1 MITLKKLQWDNCFS
15 YGSNNS
21 IDLNDTT
28 LTQLL
33 GKNGAGK
40 SSIPLILEEV
50 LFNKNSKGIKKA
62 EIQNREFNKGYN
74 IFLDFAVENEKYRVE
89 VRRSRG
95 TIKVKL
101 YRGKE
106 DISSHTATNTY
117 KTLEQ
122 VLGLDF
128 KTFSQLV
135 YQSTNAS
142 LQFLTTTDANR
153 KKFLVD
159 LFGVEEYGKYYEVF
173 REVSKEINTK
183 LTTLSA
189 KSDTILKWLEDNKL
203 ESTNILPEL
212 NLPKISEEDEKE
224 LRSLRLDFENISEK
238 NKKIRENNTYK
249 ELLRNISPTDF
260 TLVGDEEKGIQS
272 YDDLMTEVGVNRRI
286 IQESAKEIAH
296 LSSLKKECP
305 TCQQEVNPTVIQNL
319 KNLSVQKSQK
329 AESEVSSLE
338 VEIDRIK
345 SLNSIIANKQKKQKD
360 FEDLYGRVDQTLSSD
375 LLDGEQLERSIEELR
390 AKLNET
396 SKKLKETI
404 DENSRRQKHNTRI
417 QVIEEQTAEFERELE
432 GIEKELSE
440 QEKISTNL
448 EVLKRAFS
456 TNGLIAYKLENLVKE
471 FEDLTN
477 EYLAE
482 LSDGR
487 FNINFVVENDKL
499 NVSLSDNGNNVDIL
513 ALSSGELARV
523 NTATLISIRKLMSSI
538 SKSRINVLFL
548 DEVINVLDEMGREKL
563 VEVLLSEEGLNTYIV
578 SHGWTHPLLE
588 KVEVVKEDNIS
599 LSLIHI

>member
-28 LTQLL
+28 VTQLL

-62 EIQNREFNKGYN
+62 EIQNREYNKGYN
-74 IFLDFAVENEKYRVE
+74 IFLDFSVENEKYRVE

-101 YRGKE
+101 FQGKE

-117 KTLEQ
+117 KTLEGI
-122 VLGLDF
+122 LGLDF

-183 LTTLSA
+183 LTAFSA

-203 ESTNILPEL
+203 ETTNILPEL
-212 NLPKISEEDEKE
+212 NLPKISEEDETQ

-249 ELLRNISPTDF
+249 ELLSKISPADF
-260 TLVGDEEKGIQS
+260 TLVGEEEEGIQETE
-272 YDDLMTEVGVNRRI
+272 DLTLFLGRARLKI
-286 IQESAKEIAH
+286 DESAQELKH
-296 LSSLKKECP
+296 LDKLDKECP
-305 TCQQEVNPTVIQNL
+305 TCHQEVDRTVIQSL
-319 KNLSVQKSQK
+319 RSQSQLKSQN
-329 AESEVSSLE
+329 AESEAKSLE
-338 VEIDRIK
+338 QDIARKIG
-345 SLNSIIANKQKKQKD
+345 LNLIIRNKQKMQRD
-360 FEDLYGRVDQTLSSD
+360 FEELFTRVNNSLPSQVLDANELNSSISE
-375 LLDGEQLERSIEELR
+375 LKLKISRAREELQEVI
-390 AKLNET
+390 N
-396 SKKLKETI
+396 
-404 DENSRRQKHNTRI
+404 ENSKRQKHNTRI
-417 QVIEEQTAEFERELE
+417 QVILEQTEEFERELE
-432 GIEKELSE
+432 KITEGLSE

-448 EVLKRAFS
+448 EVLKKAFS

-499 NVSLSDNGNNVDIL
+499 NVSLSDNGNTVDIL

-548 DEVINVLDEMGREKL
+548 DEVINVLDETGREKL
-563 VEVLLSEEGLNTYIV
+563 VEVLLTEEGLNTYIV

-588 KVEVVKEDNIS
+588 KVEVIKESKIS
-599 LSLIHI
+599 RLE

>member
-74 IFLDFAVENEKYRVE
+74 IFLDFAVEDEKYRVE

-272 YDDLMTEVGVNRRI
+272 YDELMTEVGVNRRI

-319 KNLSVQKSQK
+319 KSLSVQKSQK
-329 AESEVSSLE
+329 AESEVNSLE

-345 SLNSIIANKQKKQKD
+345 SLNSIITSKQKKQKD

-375 LLDGEQLERSIEELR
+375 LLDGNQLERSIEKLR

-417 QVIEEQTAEFERELE
+417 QVIEEQTTEFERELE

-599 LSLIHI
+599 RLE

>member
-74 IFLDFAVENEKYRVE
+74 IFLDFAVEDEKYRVE

-260 TLVGDEEKGIQS
+260 TLVGDEERGIQS
-272 YDDLMTEVGVNRRI
+272 YDELMTEVGVNRRI

-319 KNLSVQKSQK
+319 KSLSVQKSQK

-417 QVIEEQTAEFERELE
+417 QVIEEQTTEFERELE

-599 LSLIHI
+599 RLE

>member
-74 IFLDFAVENEKYRVE
+74 IFLDFAVEDEKYRVE

-173 REVSKEINTK
+173 REVSKEINIK

-260 TLVGDEEKGIQS
+260 TLVGDEERGIQS
-272 YDDLMTEVGVNRRI
+272 YDELMTEVGVNRRI

-319 KNLSVQKSQK
+319 KSLSVQKSQK

-588 KVEVVKEDNIS
+588 KVEVIKEDNIS
-599 LSLIHI
+599 RLE

>member
-74 IFLDFAVENEKYRVE
+74 IFLDFAVEDEKYRVE

-238 NKKIRENNTYK
+238 NKKIRENNQYK
-249 ELLRNISPTDF
+249 ELLSNISPTDF
-260 TLVGDEEKGIQS
+260 TLIGDEEKGVQS

-329 AESEVSSLE
+329 AESDVSSLE

-345 SLNSIIANKQKKQKD
+345 SLNSVITSKQKKQKD

-375 LLDGEQLERSIEELR
+375 LLDGNQLERSIEELR

-599 LSLIHI
+599 RLE

>member
-28 LTQLL
+28 VTQLL

-62 EIQNREFNKGYN
+62 EIQNREYNKGYN
-74 IFLDFAVENEKYRVE
+74 IFLDFSVENEKYRVE

-101 YRGKE
+101 FQGKE

-117 KTLEQ
+117 KTLEGI
-122 VLGLDF
+122 LGLDF

-183 LTTLSA
+183 LTAFSA

-203 ESTNILPEL
+203 ETTNILPEL
-212 NLPKISEEDEKE
+212 NLPKISEEDETQ

-249 ELLRNISPTDF
+249 ELLSKISPTDF
-260 TLVGDEEKGIQS
+260 TLVGEEEEGIQETE
-272 YDDLMTEVGVNRRI
+272 DLTLFLGRARLKI
-286 IQESAKEIAH
+286 DESAQELKH
-296 LSSLKKECP
+296 LDKLDKECP
-305 TCQQEVNPTVIQNL
+305 TCHQEVDRTVIQSL
-319 KNLSVQKSQK
+319 RSQSQLKSQN
-329 AESEVSSLE
+329 AESEAKSLE
-338 VEIDRIK
+338 QDIARRK
-345 SLNSIIANKQKKQKD
+345 GLNLIIRNKQKMQRD
-360 FEDLYGRVDQTLSSD
+360 FEELFTKMDSS
-375 LLDGEQLERSIEELR
+375 LPSQVLDANELNSSISELKLKISRAREELQEVI
-390 AKLNET
+390 N
-396 SKKLKETI
+396 
-404 DENSRRQKHNTRI
+404 ENSKRQKHNTRI
-417 QVIEEQTAEFERELE
+417 QVILEQTEEFERELE
-432 GIEKELSE
+432 KITEGLSE

-448 EVLKRAFS
+448 EVLKKAFS

-499 NVSLSDNGNNVDIL
+499 NVSLSDNGNTVDIL

-548 DEVINVLDEMGREKL
+548 DEVINVLDETGREKL
-563 VEVLLSEEGLNTYIV
+563 VEVLLTEEGLNTYIV

-588 KVEVVKEDNIS
+588 KVEVIKESKIS
-599 LSLIHI
+599 RLE

>member
-28 LTQLL
+28 LPQLL

-272 YDDLMTEVGVNRRI
+272 YDELMTEVGVNRRI

-319 KNLSVQKSQK
+319 KSLSVQKSQK
-329 AESEVSSLE
+329 AESDVNSLE

-417 QVIEEQTAEFERELE
+417 QVIEEQTAEFARELE

-487 FNINFVVENDKL
+487 FNINFIVENDKL

-588 KVEVVKEDNIS
+588 KIEVVKEDNIS
-599 LSLIHI
+599 RLE

>member
-74 IFLDFAVENEKYRVE
+74 IFLDFAVEDEKYRVE

-238 NKKIRENNTYK
+238 NKKIRQNNTYK

-375 LLDGEQLERSIEELR
+375 LLDGNQLERSIEELR

-588 KVEVVKEDNIS
+588 KVEVIKEDNIS
-599 LSLIHI
+599 RLE

>member
-74 IFLDFAVENEKYRVE
+74 IFLDFAVEDEKYRVE

-101 YRGKE
+101 FKGKE

-173 REVSKEINTK
+173 REVSKQINVK

-238 NKKIRENNTYK
+238 NKKIRENNQYK
-249 ELLRNISPTDF
+249 ELLSNISPTDF
-260 TLVGDEEKGIQS
+260 TLIGEEEEGVQS
-272 YDDLMTEVGVNRRI
+272 YDTLMAEVGVNRRI
-286 IQESAKEIAH
+286 VQESAKEIAH

-319 KNLSVQKSQK
+319 KSLSVQKSQK

-338 VEIDRIK
+338 QEIDRIK
-345 SLNSIIANKQKKQKD
+345 SLNSIITNKQKKQKD
-360 FEDLYGRVDQTLSSD
+360 FEDLYGRVDHTLPSD
-375 LLDGEQLERSIEELR
+375 FLDGNQLERSIEELR

-417 QVIEEQTAEFERELE
+417 QVIEEQTTQFERELE

-599 LSLIHI
+599 RLE

>member
-74 IFLDFAVENEKYRVE
+74 IFLDFAVEDEKYRVE

-238 NKKIRENNTYK
+238 NKKIRQNNTYK

-260 TLVGDEEKGIQS
+260 TLVGEEEKGIQS
-272 YDDLMTEVGVNRRI
+272 YDDLMTEVGANRRI
-286 IQESAKEIAH
+286 IQESAKEITH
-296 LSSLKKECP
+296 LSSLKGECP
-305 TCQQEVNPTVIQNL
+305 TCHQQVKDTVIQSL
-319 KNLSVQKSQK
+319 KSLSVQKSQK
-329 AESEVSSLE
+329 AENEVKSLE

-345 SLNSIIANKQKKQKD
+345 SLNSIITSKQKKQKD

-375 LLDGEQLERSIEELR
+375 LLDGNQLERSIEELR

-417 QVIEEQTAEFERELE
+417 QVIEEQTTEFERELE
-432 GIEKELSE
+432 GIKKELSE

-588 KVEVVKEDNIS
+588 KVEVIKEDNIS
-599 LSLIHI
+599 RLE

>member
-62 EIQNREFNKGYN
+62 EIQNREYNKGYN
-74 IFLDFAVENEKYRVE
+74 IFLDFSVENEKYRVE

-101 YRGKE
+101 FQGKE

-117 KTLEQ
+117 KTLEGI
-122 VLGLDF
+122 LGLDF

-183 LTTLSA
+183 LTAFSA

-203 ESTNILPEL
+203 ETTNILPEL
-212 NLPKISEEDEKE
+212 NLPKISEEDETQ

-249 ELLRNISPTDF
+249 ELLSKISPTDF
-260 TLVGDEEKGIQS
+260 TLVGEEEEGIQETE
-272 YDDLMTEVGVNRRI
+272 DLTLFLGRARLKI
-286 IQESAKEIAH
+286 DESAQELKH
-296 LSSLKKECP
+296 LDKLDKECP
-305 TCQQEVNPTVIQNL
+305 TCHQEVDRTVIQSL
-319 KNLSVQKSQK
+319 RSQSQLKSQN
-329 AESEVSSLE
+329 AESEAKSLE
-338 VEIDRIK
+338 QDIARRK
-345 SLNSIIANKQKKQKD
+345 GLNLIIRNKQKMQRD
-360 FEDLYGRVDQTLSSD
+360 FEELFTRVNNSLPSQVLDANELNSSISE
-375 LLDGEQLERSIEELR
+375 LKLKISRAREELQEVI
-390 AKLNET
+390 N
-396 SKKLKETI
+396 
-404 DENSRRQKHNTRI
+404 ENSKRQKHNTRI
-417 QVIEEQTAEFERELE
+417 QVILEQTEEFERELE
-432 GIEKELSE
+432 KITEGLSE

-448 EVLKRAFS
+448 EVLKKAFS

-499 NVSLSDNGNNVDIL
+499 NVSLSDNGNTVDIL

-548 DEVINVLDEMGREKL
+548 DEVINVLDETGREKL
-563 VEVLLSEEGLNTYIV
+563 VEVLLTEEGLNTYIV

-588 KVEVVKEDNIS
+588 KVEVIKESKIS
-599 LSLIHI
+599 RLE

>member
-28 LTQLL
+28 VTQLL

-62 EIQNREFNKGYN
+62 EIQNREYNKGYN
-74 IFLDFAVENEKYRVE
+74 IFLDFSVENEKYRVE

-101 YRGKE
+101 FQGKE

-117 KTLEQ
+117 KTLEGI
-122 VLGLDF
+122 LGLDF

-183 LTTLSA
+183 LTAFSA

-203 ESTNILPEL
+203 ETTNILPEL
-212 NLPKISEEDEKE
+212 NLPKISEEDETQ

-249 ELLRNISPTDF
+249 ELLSKISPTDF
-260 TLVGDEEKGIQS
+260 TLVGEEEEGIQETE
-272 YDDLMTEVGVNRRI
+272 DLTLFLGRARLKI
-286 IQESAKEIAH
+286 DESAQERKH
-296 LSSLKKECP
+296 LDKLDKECP
-305 TCQQEVNPTVIQNL
+305 TCHQEVDRTVIQSL
-319 KNLSVQKSQK
+319 RSQSQLKSQN
-329 AESEVSSLE
+329 AESEAKSLE
-338 VEIDRIK
+338 QDIARRK
-345 SLNSIIANKQKKQKD
+345 GLNLIIRNKQKMQRD
-360 FEDLYGRVDQTLSSD
+360 FEELFTRVNNSLPSQVLDANELNSSISE
-375 LLDGEQLERSIEELR
+375 LKLKISRAREELQEVI
-390 AKLNET
+390 N
-396 SKKLKETI
+396 
-404 DENSRRQKHNTRI
+404 ENSKRQKHNTRI
-417 QVIEEQTAEFERELE
+417 QVILEQTEEFERELE
-432 GIEKELSE
+432 KITEGLSE

-448 EVLKRAFS
+448 EVLKKAFS

-499 NVSLSDNGNNVDIL
+499 NVSLSDNGNTVDIL

-548 DEVINVLDEMGREKL
+548 DEVINVLDETGREKL
-563 VEVLLSEEGLNTYIV
+563 VEVLLTEEGLNTYIV

-588 KVEVVKEDNIS
+588 KVEVIKESKIS
-599 LSLIHI
+599 RLE

>member
-62 EIQNREFNKGYN
+62 EIQNREFTKGYN
-74 IFLDFAVENEKYRVE
+74 IFLDFAVEDEKYRVE

-173 REVSKEINTK
+173 REVSKGINTK

-238 NKKIRENNTYK
+238 NKKIRENNQYR
-249 ELLRNISPTDF
+249 ELLSNISPTDF
-260 TLVGDEEKGIQS
+260 TLIGEEEKGIQS
-272 YDDLMTEVGVNRRI
+272 YDELMTEVGVNRRI

-319 KNLSVQKSQK
+319 KSLSVQKSQK

-513 ALSSGELARV
+513 AVSSGELARV

-599 LSLIHI
+599 RLE

>member
-74 IFLDFAVENEKYRVE
+74 IFLDFAVEDEKYRVE

-183 LTTLSA
+183 LTTLST

-212 NLPKISEEDEKE
+212 NLPKISEKDEKE
-224 LRSLRLDFENISEK
+224 LRSLQLDFENISEK
-238 NKKIRENNTYK
+238 NKKIRQNNTYK

-305 TCQQEVNPTVIQNL
+305 TCQQEISPTVIQNL
-319 KNLSVQKSQK
+319 KSLSVQKSQK

-417 QVIEEQTAEFERELE
+417 QVIEEQTTEFERELE

-548 DEVINVLDEMGREKL
+548 DEVINVLDETGREKL

-588 KVEVVKEDNIS
+588 KIEVVKEDNIS
-599 LSLIHI
+599 RLE

>member
-272 YDDLMTEVGVNRRI
+272 YDELMTEVGVNRRI

-319 KNLSVQKSQK
+319 KSLSVQKSQK
-329 AESEVSSLE
+329 AESDVNSLE

-375 LLDGEQLERSIEELR
+375 LLDGNQLERSIEKLR

-417 QVIEEQTAEFERELE
+417 QVIEEQTTEFERELE

-548 DEVINVLDEMGREKL
+548 DEVINVLDETGREKL

-588 KVEVVKEDNIS
+588 KIEVIKEKNIS
-599 LSLIHI
+599 RLEV

>member
-28 LTQLL
+28 VTQLL

-62 EIQNREFNKGYN
+62 EIQNREYNKGYN
-74 IFLDFAVENEKYRVE
+74 IFLDFSVENEKYRVE

-101 YRGKE
+101 FQGKE

-117 KTLEQ
+117 KTLEGI
-122 VLGLDF
+122 LGLDF

-183 LTTLSA
+183 LTAFSA

-203 ESTNILPEL
+203 ETTNILPEL
-212 NLPKISEEDEKE
+212 NLPKISEEDETQ

-249 ELLRNISPTDF
+249 ELLSKISPADF
-260 TLVGDEEKGIQS
+260 TLVGEEEEGIQETE
-272 YDDLMTEVGVNRRI
+272 DLTLFLGRARLKIDEAA
-286 IQESAKEIAH
+286 QELKH
-296 LSSLKKECP
+296 LDKLDKECP
-305 TCQQEVNPTVIQNL
+305 TCHQEVDRTVIQSL
-319 KNLSVQKSQK
+319 RSQSQLKSQN
-329 AESEVSSLE
+329 AESEAKSLE
-338 VEIDRIK
+338 QDITRRK
-345 SLNSIIANKQKKQKD
+345 GLNLIIRNKQKMQRD
-360 FEDLYGRVDQTLSSD
+360 FEELFTRVNNSLPSQVLDANELNSSISE
-375 LLDGEQLERSIEELR
+375 LKLKISRAREELQEVI
-390 AKLNET
+390 N
-396 SKKLKETI
+396 
-404 DENSRRQKHNTRI
+404 ENSKRQKHNTRI
-417 QVIEEQTAEFERELE
+417 QVILEQTEEFERELE
-432 GIEKELSE
+432 KITEGLSA

-448 EVLKRAFS
+448 EVLKKAFS

-499 NVSLSDNGNNVDIL
+499 NVSLSDNGNTVDIL

-548 DEVINVLDEMGREKL
+548 DEVINVLDETGREKL
-563 VEVLLSEEGLNTYIV
+563 VEVLLTEEGLNTYIV

-588 KVEVVKEDNIS
+588 KVEVIKESKIS
-599 LSLIHI
+599 RLE

>member
-28 LTQLL
+28 VTQLL

-62 EIQNREFNKGYN
+62 EIQNREYNKGYN
-74 IFLDFAVENEKYRVE
+74 IFLDFSVENEKYRVE

-101 YRGKE
+101 FQGKE

-117 KTLEQ
+117 KTLEGI
-122 VLGLDF
+122 LGLDF

-159 LFGVEEYGKYYEVF
+159 LFGVEEYGKYYEVV

-183 LTTLSA
+183 LTAFSA

-203 ESTNILPEL
+203 ETTNILPEL
-212 NLPKISEEDEKE
+212 NLPKISEEDETQ

-249 ELLRNISPTDF
+249 ELLSKISPTDF
-260 TLVGDEEKGIQS
+260 TLVGEEEEGIQETE
-272 YDDLMTEVGVNRRI
+272 DLTLFLGRARLKI
-286 IQESAKEIAH
+286 DESAQELKH
-296 LSSLKKECP
+296 LDKLDKECP
-305 TCQQEVNPTVIQNL
+305 TCHQEVDRTVIQSL
-319 KNLSVQKSQK
+319 RSQSQLKSQN
-329 AESEVSSLE
+329 AESEAKSLE
-338 VEIDRIK
+338 QDIARRK
-345 SLNSIIANKQKKQKD
+345 GLNLIIRNKQKMQRD
-360 FEDLYGRVDQTLSSD
+360 FEELFTRVNNSLPSQVLDANELNSSISE
-375 LLDGEQLERSIEELR
+375 LKLKISRAREELQEVI
-390 AKLNET
+390 N
-396 SKKLKETI
+396 
-404 DENSRRQKHNTRI
+404 ENSKRQKHNTRI
-417 QVIEEQTAEFERELE
+417 QVILEQTEEFERELE
-432 GIEKELSE
+432 KITEGLSA

-448 EVLKRAFS
+448 EVLKKAFS

-499 NVSLSDNGNNVDIL
+499 NVSLSDNGNTVDIL

-548 DEVINVLDEMGREKL
+548 DEVINVLDETGREKL
-563 VEVLLSEEGLNTYIV
+563 VEVLLTEEGLNTYIV

-588 KVEVVKEDNIS
+588 KVEVIKESKIS
-599 LSLIHI
+599 RLE

>member
-74 IFLDFAVENEKYRVE
+74 IFLDFAVEDEKYRVE

-238 NKKIRENNTYK
+238 NKKIRENNQYK
-249 ELLRNISPTDF
+249 KLLSNISPTDF

-319 KNLSVQKSQK
+319 KSLSVQKSQK

-588 KVEVVKEDNIS
+588 KVEVIKEDNIS
-599 LSLIHI
+599 RLE

>member
-74 IFLDFAVENEKYRVE
+74 IFLDFAVEDEKYRVE

-101 YRGKE
+101 YKGKE

-319 KNLSVQKSQK
+319 KSLSVQKSQK

-417 QVIEEQTAEFERELE
+417 QVIEEQTTEFERELE

-588 KVEVVKEDNIS
+588 KVEVIKEDNIS
-599 LSLIHI
+599 RLE

>member
-272 YDDLMTEVGVNRRI
+272 YDELMTEVGVNRRI

-329 AESEVSSLE
+329 AESDVNSLE

-345 SLNSIIANKQKKQKD
+345 SLNSIIANKQKKQKICHI
-360 FEDLYGRVDQTLSSD
+360 
-375 LLDGEQLERSIEELR
+375 IEAICL
-390 AKLNET
+390 
-396 SKKLKETI
+396 
-404 DENSRRQKHNTRI
+404 
-417 QVIEEQTAEFERELE
+417 
-432 GIEKELSE
+432 
-440 QEKISTNL
+440 TNL
-448 EVLKRAFS
+448 FCLYEM
-456 TNGLIAYKLENLVKE
+456 
-471 FEDLTN
+471 
-477 EYLAE
+477 
-482 LSDGR
+482 LSG
-487 FNINFVVENDKL
+487 FDK
-499 NVSLSDNGNNVDIL
+499 SQ
-513 ALSSGELARV
+513 
-523 NTATLISIRKLMSSI
+523 
-538 SKSRINVLFL
+538 
-548 DEVINVLDEMGREKL
+548 
-563 VEVLLSEEGLNTYIV
+563 
-578 SHGWTHPLLE
+578 
-588 KVEVVKEDNIS
+588 
-599 LSLIHI
+599 

>member
-21 IDLNDTT
+21 IDLDDTT
-28 LTQLL
+28 VTQLL
-33 GKNGAGK
+33 GRNGAGK

-62 EIQNREFNKGYN
+62 EIQNREYNKGYN
-74 IFLDFAVENEKYRVE
+74 IFLDFSVENEKYRVE

-101 YRGKE
+101 FRGKE

-117 KTLEQ
+117 KTVEEI
-122 VLGLDF
+122 LGLDF

-153 KKFLVD
+153 KKFLVE

-173 REVSKEINTK
+173 REVSKGINTK
-183 LTTLSA
+183 LTALSA
-189 KSDTILKWLEDNKL
+189 KSDTILKWLQDNKL
-203 ESTNILPEL
+203 ETTNILPEI
-212 NLPKISEEDEKE
+212 NLPKISEEDETR
-224 LRSLRLDFENISEK
+224 LRSLQLDFENISEK

-249 ELLRNISPTDF
+249 ELLSNIAPTDF
-260 TLVGDEEKGIQS
+260 TLVGDEEKGIRS
-272 YDDLMTEVGVNRRI
+272 YDDLQSDLGANQRTVKET
-286 IQESAKEIAH
+286 AKEIAH
-296 LSSLKKECP
+296 LSSLQKECP
-305 TCQQEVNPTVIQNL
+305 TCHQEVDPTVIQNL
-319 KNLSVQKSQK
+319 KNQSLERSQK
-329 AESEVSSLE
+329 AGSEAKNLE
-338 VEIDRIK
+338 ASIETIK
-345 SLNSIIANKQKKQKD
+345 MLNSIVTSKQKMQRD
-360 FEDLYGRVDQTLSSD
+360 FEDLYGKVNNTLPTD
-375 LLDGEQLERSIEELR
+375 LLDGNQLTINIDELKTKITTAR
-390 AKLNET
+390 TE
-396 SKKLKETI
+396 LKGVI

-417 QVIEEQTAEFERELE
+417 QVIVEQTEQFERELE
-432 GIEKELSE
+432 GITKELSE
-440 QEKISTNL
+440 QEKVNTNL

-499 NVSLSDNGNNVDIL
+499 NVSLSDNGNTVDIL

-548 DEVINVLDEMGREKL
+548 DEVINVLDETGREKL

-588 KVEVVKEDNIS
+588 KIEVIKEKNIS
-599 LSLIHI
+599 RLEV

>member
-74 IFLDFAVENEKYRVE
+74 IFLDFAVEDEKYRVE

-272 YDDLMTEVGVNRRI
+272 YDELMTEVGVNRRI
-286 IQESAKEIAH
+286 IQESAKDIAH
-296 LSSLKKECP
+296 LSSLKK
-305 TCQQEVNPTVIQNL
+305 
-319 KNLSVQKSQK
+319 
-329 AESEVSSLE
+329 
-338 VEIDRIK
+338 
-345 SLNSIIANKQKKQKD
+345 
-360 FEDLYGRVDQTLSSD
+360 
-375 LLDGEQLERSIEELR
+375 
-390 AKLNET
+390 
-396 SKKLKETI
+396 
-404 DENSRRQKHNTRI
+404 
-417 QVIEEQTAEFERELE
+417 
-432 GIEKELSE
+432 
-440 QEKISTNL
+440 
-448 EVLKRAFS
+448 
-456 TNGLIAYKLENLVKE
+456 
-471 FEDLTN
+471 
-477 EYLAE
+477 
-482 LSDGR
+482 
-487 FNINFVVENDKL
+487 
-499 NVSLSDNGNNVDIL
+499 
-513 ALSSGELARV
+513 
-523 NTATLISIRKLMSSI
+523 
-538 SKSRINVLFL
+538 
-548 DEVINVLDEMGREKL
+548 
-563 VEVLLSEEGLNTYIV
+563 
-578 SHGWTHPLLE
+578 
-588 KVEVVKEDNIS
+588 
-599 LSLIHI
+599 

>member
-272 YDDLMTEVGVNRRI
+272 YDELMTEVGVNRRI

-329 AESEVSSLE
+329 AESDVNSLE

-345 SLNSIIANKQKKQKD
+345 SLNSIITNKQKKQKD

-375 LLDGEQLERSIEELR
+375 LLDGNQLERSIEKLR

-417 QVIEEQTAEFERELE
+417 QVIEEQTTEFERELE

-599 LSLIHI
+599 RLE